1 MNKNN
6 LKVAV
11 VMGGIS
17 SEKEI
22 SLESGRHIYNNLN
35 REKYIVTPVFMDD
48 DAKFWEIA
56 ENLVWMNTT
65 KDIKNNLKS
74 GGKRL
79 FFEDLKKFDF
89 IFLGLHGKYVEDGC
103 LQGLLE
109 ILGIPY
115 NGPGILGSAL
125 GMNKYMQ
132 KYFFISAKLNIGKF
146 EIIEKKKWNK
156 NINNQI
162 EYLKNKIG
170 YPCIVKPT
178 REGCSTAVSKVKS
191 NEDLKKA
198 IDFALKWDNEVLIEE
213 DLSRGI
219 EVTTTIIGNENPIA
233 LLPTE
238 TPKKGDF
245 LTLEEKFLPGDAQM
259 ITPPHLPA
267 KDIKTIQEESI
278 KAYKA
283 LGLKTYTRIDG
294 FWKDKKLY
302 ILEPNTL
309 PGVTPSTCVF
319 HQAAEAGMN
328 ASQFFD
334 KIIELSLEAHKDKI
348 GPL

>member
-1 MNKNN
+1 MQQQK

-11 VMGGIS
+11 IMGGLS

-35 REKYIVTPVFMDD
+35 RGKYEVIPVFMDSE
-48 DAKFWEIA
+48 ARFWEIE

-65 KDIKNNLKS
+65 MDIQNALKT

-79 FFEDLKKFDF
+79 YFENLKKFTF
-89 IFLGLHGKYVEDGC
+89 AFLGLHGKYVEDGC

-109 ILGIPY
+109 ILDIPY
-115 NGPGILGSAL
+115 NGPGVLGSAL
-125 GMNKYMQ
+125 GMD
-132 KYFFISAKLNIGKF
+132 
-146 EIIEKKKWNK
+146 K
-156 NINNQI
+156 NIAREFFKASGLNFPKSVVVNQKDI
-162 EYLKNKIG
+162 NSERIKNKMENTG
-170 YPCIVKPT
+170 LNFPCIVKPT
-178 REGCSTAVSKVKS
+178 REGCSTALAKVI
-191 NEDLKKA
+191 NLEELYKA
-198 IDFALKWDNEVLIEE
+198 ITEALKWDKEVLIEE
-213 DLSRGI
+213 DLSNGI
-219 EVTTTIIGNENPIA
+219 EITTTVLGNEKPFA

-238 TPKKGDF
+238 TPKKGAF

-259 ITPPHLPA
+259 ITPPHLPKKA
-267 KDIKTIQEESI
+267 IEAIQAESV
-278 KAYKA
+278 KAYQS
-283 LGLKTYTRIDG
+283 LGLKVYTRIDA

-328 ASQFFD
+328 ATQFFD
-334 KIIELSLEAHKDKI
+334 KIIDLSFEAHSAKI